1 MSCTDFTLLPRFTT
15 HHPTAS
21 GELVNSLA
29 GLIVNFHQ
37 NSIPCKIISGI
48 DNSGDSLM
56 PQTGDLMLFKNLSR
70 VSDRTGPSE
79 FHPTQPVPET
89 EIKDFKI
96 SGGIL
101 GAIGGTPLVQLEKI
115 FGATHFDCFA
125 KLEGLNPAGSSK
137 DRPSVA
143 MIERALQTGQI
154 DSDTLIIEAS
164 SGNSGIG
171 LAMVCAYHGLRFRCL
186 IDPKVTQQN
195 VDILLAYGAEIEMI
209 GHPDQA
215 TSELLPA
222 KLKRIE
228 EILAKVE
235 NSFWVN
241 QYASR
246 ENSGAHY
253 RSTVKE
259 ILRDLDDRVLDYL
272 FIATG
277 TCGTL
282 RGCLDYLVD
291 HGYPTRII
299 AVDAVGS
306 QIFSND
312 KHNRLIP
319 GLGSAICP
327 KLTPTD
333 AVHKVLHVNDIDCVV
348 GCRRLARTEAI
359 LAGGSSGGIISA
371 VDRMSNEIPENSTV
385 VVLLPDRG
393 ERYLD
398 TVYSDQWVRKNLGE
412 ITHNWSAAVKNA

>member
-1 MSCTDFTLLPRFTT
+1 MITRP
-15 HHPTAS
+15 
-21 GELVNSLA
+21 
-29 GLIVNFHQ
+29 
-37 NSIPCKIISGI
+37 
-48 DNSGDSLM
+48 
-56 PQTGDLMLFKNLSR
+56 GDLISIKS
-70 VSDRTGPSE
+70 SSGAADRKRPHE
-79 FHPTQPVPET
+79 FHPTRPAPEK
-89 EIKDFKI
+89 EHNKFKVA
-96 SGGIL
+96 GGIL

-143 MIERALQTGQI
+143 IIERALQTGEI
-154 DSDTLIIEAS
+154 DSDTLIIESS
-164 SGNSGIG
+164 SGNTGIG

-209 GHPDQA
+209 GHPDQD
-215 TSELLPA
+215 TGELLPA

-228 EILAKVE
+228 EILKSVE

-241 QYASR
+241 QYASG

-259 ILRDLDDRVLDYL
+259 ILRDLDGRMLDYL

-277 TCGTL
+277 TCGTI
-282 RGCLDYLVD
+282 RGCLDYLED
-291 HGYPTRII
+291 HGYPTKII
-299 AVDAVGS
+299 AVDALGS
-306 QIFSND
+306 QIFSNY
-312 KHNRLIP
+312 KHNRLMP

-333 AVHKVLHVNDIDCVV
+333 GVHKILHVNDIDCVA
-348 GCRRLARTEAI
+348 GCRRLVRTEAI
-359 LAGGSSGGIISA
+359 LAGGSSGGVISA
-371 VDRMSNEIPENSTV
+371 VDQMSKEIPEGSTV

-398 TVYSDQWVRKNLGE
+398 TIYSDDWVRENLGDIE
-412 ITHNWSAAVKNA
+412 DRLEEGRIESRIKEG